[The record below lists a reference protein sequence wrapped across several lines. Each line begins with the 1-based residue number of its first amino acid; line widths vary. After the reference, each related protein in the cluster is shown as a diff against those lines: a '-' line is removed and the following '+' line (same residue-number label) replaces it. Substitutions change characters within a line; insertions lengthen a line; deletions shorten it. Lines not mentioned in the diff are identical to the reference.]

1 MLKRSS
7 FDEHSY
13 YLHLLAVRNSTVVDT
28 PIPISVLEPISSSLV
43 QIIRSARSHGNF
55 VLIYEG
61 PGGDLNRVLFNN
73 NNNNNVADRR
83 PGCEEEHSALC

>member
-7 FDEHSY
+7 FDEHSD

-28 PIPISVLEPISSSLV
+28 PIPISILEPISSSLV

-55 VLIYEG
+55 VLTYEG
-61 PGGDLNRVLFNN
+61 PPSGDLNKVLFNN
-73 NNNNNVADRR
+73 NNNTVADRR
-83 PGCEEEHSALC
+83 PVWV